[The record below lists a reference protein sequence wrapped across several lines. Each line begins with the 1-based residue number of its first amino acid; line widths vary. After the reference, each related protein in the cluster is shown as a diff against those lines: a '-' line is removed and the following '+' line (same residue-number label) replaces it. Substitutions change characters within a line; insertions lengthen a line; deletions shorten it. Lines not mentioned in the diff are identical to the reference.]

1 MFTLIRTSSTPAS
14 PLRIQVSQPDGDE
27 AGLTLGGSFYFQPAG
42 SEAAAAGEDRAS
54 MSEYAAR
61 EILRDPVYGPHFTC
75 VPPLPAAVVP
85 VPTDASVAAPPEA
98 VANAEPAA
106 ADDAPRRRR

>member
-14 PLRIQVSQPDGDE
+14 PLCIQVSQPDGDE

-42 SEAAAAGEDRAS
+42 TEAAAAGEDRAL
-54 MSEYAAR
+54 MSECAAR

-75 VPPLPAAVVP
+75 VPPLPVAVPVSQPAAEAPVEAPPSSEAVV
-85 VPTDASVAAPPEA
+85 
-98 VANAEPAA
+98 
-106 ADDAPRRRR
+106 DDSPRRRRG